1 MTQLHLHP
9 LVVRTNR
16 FLTPIIVAVLLVVT
30 LLAAIGRADDHSS
43 ARAVAMGGAFT
54 VLASGPTAARFNP
67 ANLGLSGRKNSG
79 LELIGL
85 GASVTN
91 NSFTL
96 ADYNK
101 YSGAYLTS
109 ADKLD
114 ILSKVPNEGLKLSID
129 VDVSTMALAV
139 GHFAASVEGR
149 AAADVN
155 LSKDII
161 DLVFN
166 GNTYADTIDVTG
178 SYSSAVSY
186 GSAGA
191 SFGFPLF
198 QNGTRQLAVGLTGK
212 YLRGIGIE
220 EVTDLQGGIATYA
233 TGFQGAGH
241 VIARTATGGAGYAL
255 DLGAAMTLNKTY
267 ACGVKIE
274 SFLSRIRWNKQTEER
289 GYLFSFDTMTMAN
302 ADADYIVSDNFTRD
316 IPAFTTSLPARLTV
330 GFGKTSGRLLWAI
343 DWEQGFRTAPGA
355 STKPRLAAGAEWS
368 LWSFLPLR
376 AGYAVGGN
384 RNASL
389 SVGSGLKFFGF
400 YLDAA
405 AVTGSSFSGYSSRG
419 INVAFATG
427 VQF

>member
-1 MTQLHLHP
+1 MTHSHTF
-9 LVVRTNR
+9 VVRTSR
-16 FLTPIIVAVLLVVT
+16 LLIPITVAVLLIATFLV
-30 LLAAIGRADDHSS
+30 AIGRADDHSS

-67 ANLGLSGRKNSG
+67 ANLGLTGRKNTG
-79 LELIGL
+79 VEFIGL

-96 ADYNK
+96 SDYNK

-109 ADKLD
+109 TDKQD
-114 ILSKVPNEGLKLSID
+114 ILDKVPNEGLELSVD

-139 GHFAASVEGR
+139 GRLAVSVEGS
-149 AAADVN
+149 AAADIN

-161 DLVFN
+161 NLILN

-178 SYSSAVSY
+178 SYSSAISY
-186 GSAGA
+186 GSAGV
-191 SFGFPLF
+191 SFGFPIF
-198 QNGTRQLAVGLTGK
+198 QQGTRQLAVGLTGK

-241 VIARTATGGAGYAL
+241 IIARTATGGAGYAV

-267 ACGVKIE
+267 ACGAKIE
-274 SFLSRIRWNKQTEER
+274 SFLSRIQWNKHTEER

-302 ADADYIVSDNFTRD
+302 ANADYIVSDNYTKD

-330 GFGKTSGRLLWAI
+330 GFGKTSGRLLWAV

-368 LWSFLPLR
+368 LLSFLPLR

-400 YLDAA
+400 YIDAA

-419 INVAFATG
+419 INVAVATG
-427 VQF
+427 IQF

>member
-1 MTQLHLHP
+1 MTHTNT

-16 FLTPIIVAVLLVVT
+16 FLIPIIVTTLLVAMFLTVQS
-30 LLAAIGRADDHSS
+30 RANDYSS

-54 VLASGPTAARFNP
+54 VLAAGPTAPRFNP

-79 LELIGL
+79 IEFVGI

-101 YSGAYLTS
+101 YTGAYLTT
-109 ADKLD
+109 ADKQD
-114 ILSKVPNEGLKLSID
+114 ILGKVPSEGLKLSID
-129 VDVSTMALAV
+129 ADASTMALAL
-139 GHFAASVEGR
+139 GRFAIAVEGT
-149 AAADVN
+149 AVADIN

-161 DLVFN
+161 NLMLN

-178 SYSSAVSY
+178 SYSSALSY
-186 GSAGA
+186 ASAGL
-191 SFGFPLF
+191 SLGVPILR
-198 QNGTRQLAVGLTGK
+198 QGTRQLAVGVTGK

-220 EVTDLQGGIATYA
+220 EVTELQGGIATYA

-241 VIARTATGGAGYAL
+241 AIARTATGGSGYAV
-255 DLGAAMTLNKTY
+255 DLGAALTLNSTY
-267 ACGVKIE
+267 ACGAKIE
-274 SFLSRIRWNKQTEER
+274 SFLSQIKWNKQTEER
-289 GYLFSFDTMTMAN
+289 GYIFSFDTMTMAN
-302 ADADYIVSDNFTRD
+302 VNADYVVSENYTKD
-316 IPAFTTSLPARLTV
+316 IPAFATTLPARLTV
-330 GFGKTSGRLLWAI
+330 GFGKTSGRLLWAV
-343 DWEQGFRTAPGA
+343 DWEQGFRTAPGT

-368 LWSFLPLR
+368 LLSFLPFR
-376 AGYAVGGN
+376 AGYAVGGS

-389 SVGSGLKFFGF
+389 SFGSGLKFFGF

-419 INVAFATG
+419 INFAVATG
-427 VQF
+427 IQF